1 MESSLFAGAYPV
13 ARLVAPT
20 VHAHFEHHIE
30 GGRRPGLEPVAS
42 VPDVAAIEELIGA
55 AFWASLRR
63 EEGYIPRISLAWLTP
78 GEVADPMILA
88 EPLPLDPAMLAR
100 VAPAVER
107 AGIHLGVS
115 RDGDGLRV
123 WGTTRA
129 IPRLCFVLEVA
140 APGLLVIKHHRG
152 KESGKFINV
161 AVLEGDQ
168 IKVVDEHASS
178 LPDCP
183 DLVTSMLGF
192 ASPVT
197 WADSVNVL
205 VQLAVSMRAH
215 GRGGALL
222 VVPADSDAWRASIVQ
237 PIRYAVSPAYSAL
250 AGLVQETPDEPHV
263 RQAAMGRA
271 IDGIAGLTAVDGA
284 AILTDRHE
292 LLAFGAK
299 IARRKG
305 SAQVEQ
311 VTVTEPIQGGVAAV
325 LHPTQLG
332 GTRHL
337 SAAQFVHDQRNGI
350 ALVASQDGRFTVFA
364 WSPCEAMV
372 HAHRVEA
379 LLV

>member
-1 MESSLFAGAYPV
+1 M
-13 ARLVAPT
+13 
-20 VHAHFEHHIE
+20 
-30 GGRRPGLEPVAS
+30 
-42 VPDVAAIEELIGA
+42 
-55 AFWASLRR
+55 
-63 EEGYIPRISLAWLTP
+63 IPRF
-78 GEVADPMILA
+78 
-88 EPLPLDPAMLAR
+88 
-100 VAPAVER
+100 
-107 AGIHLGVS
+107 
-115 RDGDGLRV
+115 
-123 WGTTRA
+123 
-129 IPRLCFVLEVA
+129 CFVLELA

-152 KESGKFINV
+152 EESGKFINV

-192 ASPVT
+192 PSPIT

-222 VVPADSDAWRASIVQ
+222 VVPADSDAWLASIVQ

-250 AGLVQETPDEPHV
+250 AGLVHETPDEPRHL

-311 VTVTEPIQGGVAAV
+311 VTVTKPIQGGVAAV

-337 SAAQFVHDQRNGI
+337 SAAQFVHDQR
-350 ALVASQDGRFTVFA
+350 DGHRARRIPGTDA
-364 WSPCEAMV
+364 SPCSRGRPVKRWFTPIGSKHCWCTRVGSRPVWRGIGRERVAPITGG
-372 HAHRVEA
+372 AWPPSRSDSSEFRVEKQRA
-379 LLV
+379 GAVLDAVRRRVDAG